1 MLILILSLMLTPLLR
16 VHMYVARATIWS
28 DSEVMQRQEGMLV
41 RAKPGYEEDT
51 ALDR

>member
-1 MLILILSLMLTPLLR
+1 MMLTPLLR
-16 VHMYVARATIWS
+16 VHMWS

>member
-16 VHMYVARATIWS
+16 VHMYVATMWS
-28 DSEVMQRQEGMLV
+28 DSEVMQIQEGMLV
-41 RAKPGYEEDT
+41 RTKPGYEEDT